1 MNRWLL
7 YVLISLVIAAPWK
20 CADASEALDSTHS
33 SLLSFE
39 VNYVYRTAGVGEI
52 KTIKHGDRLKSG
64 DHYKIVFTPDKDC
77 YVYIFQVD
85 SSGQV
90 FQLFPMESFGG
101 VRVTQFNPVKQ
112 GKKYVLPSP
121 DKAFLLDKKVGIER
135 MYFIASHEQN
145 KELESLY
152 AELTVAVKHENSSGV
167 KDTQSKLNKYFTR
180 RGIKV
185 VPTEQRMQVPWRE
198 TGDVFSVISQ
208 RLENLSKERIHIL
221 EFVHQ

>member
-7 YVLISLVIAAPWK
+7 YVLVSLSIAAPWK
-20 CADASEALDSTHS
+20 CARAGEALDSAHS

-39 VNYVYRTAGVGEI
+39 INYVYRTAGVGEL
-52 KTIKHGDRLKSG
+52 KTIKHGDTLKSG

-77 YVYIFQVD
+77 FVYIFQVD

-90 FQLFPMESFGG
+90 FQLFPMESFRG
-101 VRVTQFNPVKQ
+101 VRVNQFNPVKQ

-135 MYFIASHEQN
+135 MYFIASREEN

-152 AELTVAVKHENSSGV
+152 AELRRAAKRKNSSGV
-167 KDTQSKLNKYFTR
+167 KDTRSKLNKYFRR

-185 VPTEQRMQVPWRE
+185 VPTEERMEVPWRE

-208 RLENLSKERIHIL
+208 RLENLSSDSLHKL
-221 EFVHQ
+221 EFIHK

>member
-7 YVLISLVIAAPWK
+7 YVLVSLSITVPWK

-39 VNYVYRTAGVGEI
+39 VNYVYRTAGVGEL
-52 KTIKHGDRLKSG
+52 KTIKNGDTLKSG

-90 FQLFPMESFGG
+90 FQLFPMESFRG
-101 VRVTQFNPVKQ
+101 VRVNLFNPVKQ

-121 DKAFLLDKKVGIER
+121 NKAFLLDKKVGIER
-135 MYFIASHEQN
+135 MYFIAYSEEN
-145 KELESLY
+145 EELESLY
-152 AELTVAVKHENSSGV
+152 AELTAAVKRKNSSGV
-167 KDTQSKLNKYFTR
+167 KDARSKLNKYFRR
-180 RGIKV
+180 RGVTV
-185 VPTEQRMQVPWRE
+185 VPSKQSTKVPWRE
-198 TGDVFSVISQ
+198 TGDLFLVMSQ
-208 RLENLSKERIHIL
+208 RLENLSKKRIHVL
-221 EFVHQ
+221 EFVHE

>member
-7 YVLISLVIAAPWK
+7 YVLILLAIMAPWE
-20 CADASEALDSTHS
+20 CADASEALDRTDPSM
-33 SLLSFE
+33 LSFE
-39 VNYVYRTAGVGEI
+39 VNYVYRTAGVGELR
-52 KTIKHGDRLKSG
+52 TIKNGDRLKSG

-77 YVYIFQVD
+77 YVYIFQID

-90 FQLFPMESFGG
+90 FQLFPMESFRG
-101 VRVTQFNPVKQ
+101 VRLNQFNPVKQ

-135 MYFIASHEQN
+135 VYFIASRDEN

-152 AELTVAVKHENSSGV
+152 EELTTAITRKNSSEV
-167 KDTQSKLNKYFTR
+167 KDTRSKLDKYFTR

-185 VPTEQRMQVPWRE
+185 VPSEQSMEVPWRE
-198 TGDVFSVISQ
+198 TGDIFSVMSQ
-208 RLENLSKERIHIL
+208 RLENLSKERIHVL

>member
-7 YVLISLVIAAPWK
+7 YVLVSLSITVPWK

-39 VNYVYRTAGVGEI
+39 VNYVYRTAGVGEL
-52 KTIKHGDRLKSG
+52 KTIKNGDTLKSG

-77 YVYIFQVD
+77 YVYIFQID
-85 SSGQV
+85 SSGQI
-90 FQLFPMESFGG
+90 FQLFPMESFRGI
-101 VRVTQFNPVKQ
+101 RVNQFNPVKQ

-135 MYFIASHEQN
+135 LYFIASHEQN

-152 AELTVAVKHENSSGV
+152 AELTTAVTRKNSSGV
-167 KDTQSKLNKYFTR
+167 KDTRSKLDKYFTR

-185 VPTEQRMQVPWRE
+185 VSSKQSTQVPWRE
-198 TGDVFSVISQ
+198 TGDVFSVMSQ
-208 RLENLSKERIHIL
+208 ELENLSKERIHVL

>member
-7 YVLISLVIAAPWK
+7 YVLFSLAITAPWK
-20 CADASEALDSTHS
+20 CADASEASNSTHS
-33 SLLSFE
+33 SVLSFE
-39 VNYVYRTAGVGEI
+39 VNYVYRTAGAGELKKI
-52 KTIKHGDRLKSG
+52 KNGDTLTSG

-77 YVYIFQVD
+77 FVYIFQVD

-90 FQLFPMESFGG
+90 FQLFPMESFRGA
-101 VRVTQFNPVKQ
+101 RVNQFNPVKQ

-121 DKAFLLDKKVGIER
+121 DKAFVLDKKVGIER
-135 MYFIASHEQN
+135 MYFIASREQN

-152 AELTVAVKHENSSGV
+152 EELTTAITRKNSSEV
-167 KDTQSKLNKYFTR
+167 KDTRGKLNKYFTR

-185 VPTEQRMQVPWRE
+185 VSSNQSTQVPWRE
-198 TGDVFSVISQ
+198 TGDVFSVMSQ
-208 RLENLSKERIHIL
+208 RLENLGADSIHVV

>member
-1 MNRWLL
+1 MF
-7 YVLISLVIAAPWK
+7 
-20 CADASEALDSTHS
+20 
-33 SLLSFE
+33 SFE
-39 VNYVYRTAGVGEI
+39 VNYVYRKAGVGEL
-52 KTIKHGDRLKSG
+52 KTITNGDTLTSG

-101 VRVTQFNPVKQ
+101 VRVNQFNPVKQ

-121 DKAFLLDKKVGIER
+121 DKAFLLDKKAGIER
-135 MYFIASHEQN
+135 LYFIASREQN

-152 AELTVAVKHENSSGV
+152 EELTTAITRKNSSGV
-167 KDTQSKLNKYFTR
+167 KDTRSKLDKYFTR

-185 VPTEQRMQVPWRE
+185 VPSEQSMEVPWRE
-198 TGDVFSVISQ
+198 TGDVFSVMSQ
-208 RLENLSKERIHIL
+208 RLDKLDENRVHVVEFIHR
-221 EFVHQ
+221 

>member
-20 CADASEALDSTHS
+20 CARASEVSDSTNAS
-33 SLLSFE
+33 MLSFE
-39 VNYVYRTAGVGEI
+39 VNYVYRTAGVGELR
-52 KTIKHGDRLKSG
+52 TIKNGDTLRSG

-90 FQLFPMESFGG
+90 FQLFPIKSFRG
-101 VRVTQFNPVKQ
+101 VPVNQFDPVKQ

-135 MYFIASHEQN
+135 LYFIASHEKN
-145 KELESLY
+145 KELESLC
-152 AELTVAVKHENSSGV
+152 AELTAVVKRKNSSGV
-167 KDTQSKLNKYFTR
+167 KDTRSKLDKYFTR

-185 VPTEQRMQVPWRE
+185 VPSKQSTKVPWRE
-198 TGDVFSVISQ
+198 TGDIFSVMGR
-208 RLENLSKERIHIL
+208 RLENLSSDSLYMIEFIHK
-221 EFVHQ
+221 